1 MDIDGMR
8 VEGWIT
14 RTPLPEE
21 GKDILY
27 GVFEDKQSAEEWA
40 KNCLPTTTVEPI
52 FTPAFNRS
60 TRIVSLSVSEW
71 LYNIDGGI

>member
-1 MDIDGMR
+1 MDIDGHN

-21 GKDILY
+21 GKDVLY

-40 KNCLPTTTVEPI
+40 KNCLPSTTVEPI
-52 FTPAFNRS
+52 FTPAFNR
-60 TRIVSLSVSEW
+60 
-71 LYNIDGGI
+71 G

>member
-1 MDIDGMR
+1 MK
-8 VEGWIT
+8 VEGWGT

-21 GKDILY
+21 GKDVLY

-52 FTPAFNRS
+52 FTPAFNR
-60 TRIVSLSVSEW
+60 
-71 LYNIDGGI
+71 G